1 MWGEEL
7 KIAVVDGQGGGLGK
21 ALISRLSEELKDC
34 EVIALGTNSNATLGM
49 LKAGASVGAT
59 GENAIRVTCQ
69 GVDIIAGPMAIIAA
83 DSMMG
88 EITQVMADAVA
99 KSSAV
104 KVLLP
109 INRCNMVIAGVQD
122 IKLNELIEDA
132 VLQIKKLI
140 GQKGVI

>member
-1 MWGEEL
+1 M
-7 KIAVVDGQGGGLGK
+7 
-21 ALISRLSEELKDC
+21 
-34 EVIALGTNSNATLGM
+34 
-49 LKAGASVGAT
+49 GAT
-59 GENAIRVTCQ
+59 GENAIRVTSQ
-69 GVDIIAGPMAIIAA
+69 AVDIIAGPVAIIAA

-88 EITQVMADAVA
+88 EITLVMAEAIA
-99 KSSAV
+99 KSRAV

-140 GQKGVI
+140 DQKGVI